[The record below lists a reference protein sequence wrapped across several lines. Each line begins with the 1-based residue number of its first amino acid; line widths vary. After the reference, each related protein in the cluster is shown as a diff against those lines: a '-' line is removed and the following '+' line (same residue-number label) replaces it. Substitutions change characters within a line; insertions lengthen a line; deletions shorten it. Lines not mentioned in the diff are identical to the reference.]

1 MDITAHV
8 SRVSIHGSS
17 SSHPDCGLSTP
28 GGAAFRCSRQ
38 LEPSGG
44 SSQTRLGPQKF
55 GGHTSIYSNPKL
67 VALYISAPTRVAV
80 EGQQRGVVFLSKITP
95 STGR

>member
-1 MDITAHV
+1 MFPEFPSMVPLQVTQIAVSAHQAELLSDV
-8 SRVSIHGSS
+8 QGNWSPREDRAKPGSGLKS
-17 SSHPDCGLSTP
+17 S
-28 GGAAFRCSRQ
+28 
-38 LEPSGG
+38 EE
-44 SSQTRLGPQKF
+44 
-55 GGHTSIYSNPKL
+55 HTSIYSNPKL